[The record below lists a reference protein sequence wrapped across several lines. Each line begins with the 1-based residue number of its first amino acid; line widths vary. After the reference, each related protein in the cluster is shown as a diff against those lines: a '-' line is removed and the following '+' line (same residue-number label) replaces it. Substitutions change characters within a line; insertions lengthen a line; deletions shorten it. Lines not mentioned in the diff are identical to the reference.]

1 MRNHLA
7 KILLIVLLVSM
18 AASCR
23 NDDNGD
29 VTPVIRDITGQWT
42 FILIP
47 GQVYRDTTLIH
58 GQRGTDFEVYSSS
71 SDEVYL
77 QQTGNQVSG
86 YLGPLKIAG
95 TVIGSQVN
103 LRFYEQPEGTYVKER
118 PVEEMVYFS
127 DMTLQLNEDMTMEG
141 TGTYQTSL
149 VYPFIILNTLN
160 VKATRIPNT
169 VKSHNGN
176 MAVSNWENDLCRV
189 LSTITSWVIA
199 GLTDGIVRPMSSN
212 CWLYHDGG
220 GYFTFG
226 HEGPGSVL
234 PVFTTTL
241 YYPFE
246 VSCCHCRE
254 YGFNIALGG
263 QNITYTVLKDLFLN
277 HEPIVDLAA
286 KLGFS
291 DINTLIEAMD
301 DFYSLTGEFAISLF
315 YNCNTGSI
323 TLYANTQ
330 NGSQNEVLNSSLMQ
344 SMANAFAAHASHVYV
359 YSGNSINDNYYLRR
373 SPAFICNTPIVVCY
387 LFGTNKAEY
396 N

>member
-1 MRNHLA
+1 MIV
-7 KILLIVLLVSM
+7 ILVGI
-18 AASCR
+18 AISCK
-23 NDDNGD
+23 DDSDGT
-29 VTPVIRDITGQWT
+29 VAPISQDISGQWQ

-47 GQVYRDTTLIH
+47 DQVYQDTTLIN

-71 SDEVYL
+71 TDEVFL
-77 QQTGNQVSG
+77 KQTGNQVTGS
-86 YLGPLKIAG
+86 LGPLKITG
-95 TVIGSQVN
+95 TINGNQVVLN
-103 LRFYEQPEGTYVKER
+103 VYEHPDGNYVKER
-118 PVEEMVYFS
+118 PLNEMVHFS

-141 TGTYQTSL
+141 TGIYQPSI
-149 VYPFIILNTLN
+149 VYPYLTQNTLK
-160 VKATRIPNT
+160 VKATRIPYGFKSGLGNT
-169 VKSHNGN
+169 
-176 MAVSNWENDLCRV
+176 AVSSWENELCKV
-189 LSTITSWVIA
+189 LATITSWVIS

-254 YGFNIALGG
+254 YGFNISLGG
-263 QNITYTVLKDLFLN
+263 QNISYTVLKDLFLN
-277 HEPIVDLAA
+277 HQPITNLAA

-291 DINTLIEAMD
+291 DINALIQAMD
-301 DFYSLTGEFAISLF
+301 SFYSLTGEFALSLF

-330 NGSQNEVLNSSLMQ
+330 NGSQNEVLNEPLILSIAS
-344 SMANAFAAHASHVYV
+344 AFKAHASSVYV
-359 YSGNSINDNYYLRR
+359 YAGNSINDNYYLRR